1 MKDFELIRSINRDLI
16 RKRMEINKMKSGNQ
30 KTKAM
35 KVYAELLT
43 ILELGTVVS

>member
-1 MKDFELIRSINRDLI
+1 LKDFELVRSIKRDLI
-16 RKRMEINKMKSGNQ
+16 RKRMEINKMKNGNQ

-43 ILELGTVVS
+43 NLELDTIIS

>member
-1 MKDFELIRSINRDLI
+1 MKDFELVRSIKRDLI

-43 ILELGTVVS
+43 ILESGTIVS